1 MAEEENMV
9 TSGDPGSAGTT
20 TVVERVVR
28 MSLRPP
34 PRFGAKGDWKLWL
47 SRFEMYATQA
57 KIAKD
62 SWSKELL
69 SLLEDEPYR
78 MVTHH
83 GLAQTGDY
91 DAVCDCIQRS
101 YAPLGSELEWQ
112 LKVRTRVQKVGESLM
127 EFCGD
132 LRGMADKAFPAWPA
146 EQLQDLLR
154 NQLIQGVL
162 SSSVQLAL
170 MKEEPK
176 TLDDALKLACKH
188 EMVETAQ
195 KHLQMLRQKE
205 VVASTESESSNSEL
219 VTATLRRDRERS
231 EVETLRREVQRLS
244 EKLKGVQ
251 RGRVKNGR
259 KRGRCA
265 GIASL
270 VNTQLNAVTK
280 KDAQPLPRI
289 DKTLDVLGSARWFSC
304 LDLTSGYWQ
313 VEVAP
318 EDREKTAF
326 VTPYGLFQFH
336 VMPFGLTNA
345 PATFQCLMERVLA
358 GLHWATCL
366 IYLDDI
372 LIFSATV
379 QQHFTRLR
387 EIFDRLKQA
396 VEVKERL
403 VTSPILGYPVFNQP
417 FMVDT
422 DASGEGL
429 GAVLSQYVSGVE
441 RVIAFASRSL
451 SKAERKYCATGESLP
466 NFIDHGKDRIKYKKK
481 KASPHGEQE
490 SSEEEEKGTPSEEQ
504 ESRGE
509 EINKEPQESMAD
521 LQDE

>member
-1 MAEEENMV
+1 MAEEEDMD
-9 TSGDPGSAGTT
+9 TSGDPVSAGTT

-127 EFCGD
+127 EFCGA

-154 NQLIQGVL
+154 NQFIQGVL

-205 VVASTESESSNSEL
+205 VVASTEGESSNSEL

-244 EKLKGVQ
+244 EKLKGGQ
-251 RGRVKNGR
+251 RGRVDN
-259 KRGRCA
+259 
-265 GIASL
+265 S
-270 VNTQLNAVTK
+270 
-280 KDAQPLPRI
+280 
-289 DKTLDVLGSARWFSC
+289 
-304 LDLTSGYWQ
+304 
-313 VEVAP
+313 E
-318 EDREKTAF
+318 EREKT
-326 VTPYGLFQFH
+326 G
-336 VMPFGLTNA
+336 
-345 PATFQCLMERVLA
+345 
-358 GLHWATCL
+358 
-366 IYLDDI
+366 
-372 LIFSATV
+372 
-379 QQHFTRLR
+379 
-387 EIFDRLKQA
+387 
-396 VEVKERL
+396 
-403 VTSPILGYPVFNQP
+403 PVCWNC
-417 FMVDT
+417 
-422 DASGEGL
+422 
-429 GAVLSQYVSGVE
+429 
-441 RVIAFASRSL
+441 
-451 SKAERKYCATGESLP
+451 K
-466 NFIDHGKDRIKYKKK
+466 
-481 KASPHGEQE
+481 
-490 SSEEEEKGTPSEEQ
+490 
-504 ESRGE
+504 SRGHVRKDCPK
-509 EINKEPQESMAD
+509 NAH
-521 LQDE
+521 